1 MLDWVPYDP
10 EHPEPQ
16 AAMSTIPASAINP
29 SAGSYPVTF
38 DPRELEA
45 ARRAGNASVAEFP
58 YYLERFGER
67 GRMFGASDGAWL
79 VSLCEFGTEY
89 VRGQVLWLGSVLAS
103 RGMPRWLLERH
114 LHVLHAELV
123 RALPEHAE
131 RYAVLL
137 DAAAHLG
144 DLRRARIADEDFRE
158 LSRRFAARADP
169 AVAERL
175 PGMGAI
181 LAAAVADEADG
192 VAGAVQSVEAWA
204 ADRSAFPEGWTS
216 AVRATL
222 AEARGRVRAG

>member
-1 MLDWVPYDP
+1 
-10 EHPEPQ
+10 
-16 AAMSTIPASAINP
+16 MSTIPASAINP
-29 SAGSYPVTF
+29 SAGSHPVTF

-58 YYLERFGER
+58 YYLERYGER

-79 VSLCEFGTEY
+79 VSLCEFGAEY

-123 RALPEHAE
+123 RTLPENAE

-137 DAAAHLG
+137 DAATYLG
-144 DLRRARIADEDFRE
+144 GLRRARIADEDFRE
-158 LSRRFAARADP
+158 LSQRFAARADP

-192 VAGAVQSVEAWA
+192 VAGAVQSVEEWA
-204 ADRSAFPEGWTS
+204 ADRSSFPEGWTS
-216 AVRATL
+216 AVRATV